1 MAININIKNLLKE
14 RDLDYI
20 FFFNMSGNNSNFLY
34 ASALSSGLF
43 EGGILIINK
52 DNVELLTSILEYE
65 EAVESKSNLTKVTKI
80 EKRSDYSLHLSR
92 CARGKRIGLD
102 LTSISY
108 DYYKKIIPLLGA
120 SKIVDISTDM
130 AQMRLIKSSN
140 EIIKMKKA
148 VKITKETFDA
158 ILPYIKEGISEK
170 ALAARINYIMMAR
183 GANTTAFPSIVS
195 FGKNAALPHH
205 MPSNVKLNSNNFIL
219 MDIGA
224 RVDNYCADMTRTIIF
239 KPDKK
244 TTKYMRM
251 SQMINIVKTAQSE
264 AFKYIISGE
273 SAQKPHIVAQ
283 SIIDSAFNGRYKG
296 TFIHSLGHS
305 IGIDVHDSSNIG
317 LSLGVKDKL
326 SSGMVFSDEPGIYI
340 NNFGGVRFEDDVLIT
355 KNGPEFL

>member
-1 MAININIKNLLKE
+1 
-14 RDLDYI
+14 
-20 FFFNMSGNNSNFLY
+20 
-34 ASALSSGLF
+34 
-43 EGGILIINK
+43 
-52 DNVELLTSILEYE
+52 
-65 EAVESKSNLTKVTKI
+65 
-80 EKRSDYSLHLSR
+80 
-92 CARGKRIGLD
+92 
-102 LTSISY
+102 
-108 DYYKKIIPLLGA
+108 
-120 SKIVDISTDM
+120 
-130 AQMRLIKSSN
+130 
-140 EIIKMKKA
+140 MKKA